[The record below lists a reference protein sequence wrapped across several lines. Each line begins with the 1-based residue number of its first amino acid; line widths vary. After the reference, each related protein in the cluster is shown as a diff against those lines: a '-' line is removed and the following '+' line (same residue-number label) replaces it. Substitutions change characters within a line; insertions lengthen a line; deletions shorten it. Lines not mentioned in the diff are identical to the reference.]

1 MKAETVNV
9 LLMILPLGIALVGL
23 TAAVLVD
30 RFINKEQ
37 KRILLVI
44 MAVLTTLIA
53 QNYIEH
59 RLSIGPNFTY
69 WRIIVSIYGYAVRPV
84 VIILFARLV
93 DKKDKLFYVALALIA
108 VNALIYLTATFTD
121 VAFTIDDN
129 NHWHRGPLGLSAHI
143 VSIILLVYLG
153 YLSVKQC
160 YKERKIESILPLLNI
175 GIVGATILMDWF
187 AGINAP
193 ISFLLDG
200 AVICGIFYYNWL
212 HLRFVRERER
222 DMLRGQNVKLML
234 SQIQPHFIYNSLS
247 SISELCVT
255 DPKKAQQLTDD
266 FADYLRYNFTALT
279 TEKLIPFEKQ
289 LEQVGFYLNIE
300 KTRFGD
306 RINIVYDT
314 QTLHFD
320 LPTLTVQPL
329 VENAVRHGICK
340 RPHGGTVTVRSYE
353 THDDYVVEIIDDGV
367 GFDVN
372 AIPKDGSVH
381 VGIDNVRTR
390 LAYSGDTL
398 EVTSKIDVGTTAT
411 IKVPKHRTILD
422 GGKNG

>member
-23 TAAVLVD
+23 TAAVLID

-44 MAVLTTLIA
+44 VAVLTTLIA
-53 QNYIEH
+53 QNYIEY
-59 RLSIGPNFTY
+59 RLQAGSTYSY
-69 WRIIVSIYGYAVRPV
+69 WRLILSIYGYGVRPF
-84 VIILFARLV
+84 VIILFAQLV
-93 DKKDKLFYVALALIA
+93 DKKDKLFYVALALA
-108 VNALIYLTATFTD
+108 VINALIYLTAFFTD
-121 VAFTIDDN
+121 IAFTIDAQ
-129 NHWHRGPLGLSAHI
+129 NHWHRGPLGTTVHI
-143 VSIILLVYLG
+143 VSGILLVYLS

-175 GIVGATILMDWF
+175 GIVGATILLDWF
-187 AGINAP
+187 AAVNAP
-193 ISFLLDG
+193 ISFLTDG
-200 AVICGIFYYNWL
+200 VVVCSVFYYNWL

-247 SISELCVT
+247 SISELCET
-255 DPKKAQQLTDD
+255 DPKQAQQLTDD

-279 TEKLIPFEKQ
+279 TEKLIAFEKQ

-340 RPHGGTVTVRSYE
+340 RPHGGTVTIKSYE
-353 THDDYVVEIIDDGV
+353 THDEYVVQIIDDGV

-372 AIPKDGSVH
+372 TIPKDGKVH
-381 VGIDNVRTR
+381 VGIDNVKTR
-390 LAYSGDTL
+390 LSYFGDTL
-398 EVTSKIDVGTTAT
+398 EVSSKIGEGTTAT

-422 GGKNG
+422 GGQTK